1 MAEALMAVMTR
12 IAFLCITA
20 AVFGSSAH
28 AQNYPAKPIRFIIA
42 TAPGGLLDVPA
53 RLAAENF
60 ERAFGQRVLLEN
72 RGGAGGNVGA
82 EAVAK
87 AAPDGYTL
95 GVLHQGIVAINP
107 FLYKNLPFDPLNDF
121 APVAALTSS
130 PVVVVISG
138 KLPVNN
144 LQEFIALAR
153 RDPGKVNFGTAGQGS
168 IPHLAGVIFAQAAGI
183 RLTHVHYKGAG
194 PAFAD
199 LLGGQV
205 QAIFVG
211 LGVVR
216 GHIATGAV
224 KVLAVSQDKRLDSAP
239 NLPTSREA
247 GLPGFNVVTWFGL
260 FAPKGTP
267 GAVIAALVKQVLAMQ
282 DDPAVLKRLGEG
294 GLDVLKET
302 PEQLGMRVR
311 REYEQFR
318 GIVKAAGIEPE

>member
-1 MAEALMAVMTR
+1 MRKMIHVAALCV
-12 IAFLCITA
+12 TA
-20 AVFGSSAH
+20 AGLINSAY
-28 AQNYPAKPIRFIIA
+28 AQSYPTKPIRFIVA

-53 RLAAENF
+53 RLAAEYF
-60 ERAFGQRVLLEN
+60 ERTFGHRVLLEN

-87 AAPDGYTL
+87 ATPDGYTL
-95 GVLHQGIVAINP
+95 GVLHQGVVAINP
-107 FLYKNLPFDPLNDF
+107 FLYKDLPFDPLNDF

-130 PVVVVISG
+130 PVVVAISG

-153 RDPGKVNFGTAGQGS
+153 RDPGKINYGTAGQGS

-183 RLTHVHYKGAG
+183 RLTQVHYKGAG
-194 PAFAD
+194 PALTD

-216 GHIATGAV
+216 AHVATGAL
-224 KVLAVSQDKRLDSAP
+224 KVLAVSQDRRLDSAP
-239 NLPTSREA
+239 TVPTSREA
-247 GLPGFNVVTWFGL
+247 GLPGFELVTWFGL

-267 GAVIAALVKQVLAMQ
+267 GAVVAALVKQVHAMQ
-282 DDPAVLKRLGEG
+282 DEPAVLKRLTEG
-294 GLDVLKET
+294 GLDALKEA
-302 PEQLGMRVR
+302 PEQLGTRVR
-311 REYEQFR
+311 RDYEQFR

>member
-1 MAEALMAVMTR
+1 MSKIFVNATTR
-12 IAFLCITA
+12 MVVLCIMA
-20 AVFGSSAH
+20 AVFGRAAY
-28 AQNYPAKPIRFIIA
+28 AQNYPLKPIRFIVA
-42 TAPGGLLDVPA
+42 TAPGGLLDVAA
-53 RLAAENF
+53 RLAGEYF

-72 RGGAGGNVGA
+72 RGGAGGNVGG

-87 AAPDGYTL
+87 AAPDGYTI
-95 GVLHQGIVAINP
+95 GVFHQGMLVINP
-107 FLYKNLPFDPLNDF
+107 FLYKELPFDPLNDF

-130 PVVVVISG
+130 PVVVAISG

-144 LQEFIALAR
+144 LQEFIALAK
-153 RDPGKVNFGTAGQGS
+153 RDQGRINYGTAGQGS
-168 IPHLAGVIFAQAAGI
+168 IPHLAGVLFAQAAGI
-183 RLTHVHYKGAG
+183 RLTQVHYKGAG
-194 PAFAD
+194 PALTD

-224 KVLAVSQDKRLDSAP
+224 KALAVSQDKRLDSAP
-239 NLPTSREA
+239 NIPTAREA
-247 GLPGFNVVTWFGL
+247 GLPGFELVTWFGL

-267 GAVIAALVKQVLAMQ
+267 GAVVAALVKQVQAMQ
-282 DDPAVLKRLGEG
+282 EDPTVLKRLTEG
-294 GLDVLKET
+294 GLDALKEA
-302 PEQLGMRVR
+302 PEQLGTRMR